1 MTVAAIAVIIG
12 SAAWLIYWN
21 KSQPKPGET
30 VPNLTPLYCTSC
42 NKAYAMLAGDL
53 PTKCHFC
60 GKQTAY
66 RARQCAKC
74 KAIVPFTKTQGFSDK
89 GQGEAEKCIKC
100 GDKRLM
106 EVPANAI
113 EILPGND

>member
-1 MTVAAIAVIIG
+1 MTIAAIAVIIG
-12 SAAWLIYWN
+12 SATWLIYWN

-42 NKAYAMLAGDL
+42 SKAYAKMAGDL
-53 PTKCHFC
+53 PTNCHFC
-60 GKQTAY
+60 KKPTAY

-74 KAIVPFTKTQGFSDK
+74 KAVVPFTKPYGYDDRK
-89 GQGEAEKCIKC
+89 EAEPEKCIKC

-106 EVPANAI
+106 EVPPSAI
-113 EILPGND
+113 EILPG